1 MKPSAISSVAIDD
14 SAASAPDAAIA
25 VRSPALGIAL
35 FHVHVTELAR
45 RAVVAL
51 LGAPIALWILWLG
64 GAPLATLAGALSGI
78 AAWEYYRL
86 ARAGGGTP
94 MNVVGIVLSALIP
107 IAVHAQHLGVYALP
121 LVVWTL
127 VPLFVLALS
136 IWLRG
141 VDGKP
146 LGAAATTIFGA
157 LYTGG
162 TLSYVYALRYFGYA
176 VGDAAGALV
185 VIMPVV
191 LTWAS
196 DTGAYFAGRL
206 IGGPKLIPSVS
217 PAKTISGAVGAVVAT
232 VGACAAFV
240 HFLLKPHAQLAF
252 SPTGLIVFAVGI
264 SVAAQIG
271 DLAESLLKREAGVKD
286 SGSLFPGH
294 GGVLDRLD
302 SLFFVLPVTYALY
315 YALLLPAPSA

>member
-1 MKPSAISSVAIDD
+1 MPAD
-14 SAASAPDAAIA
+14 APAF
-25 VRSPALGIAL
+25 AL
-35 FHVHVTELAR
+35 FPPRVNELSR
-45 RAVVAL
+45 RVVVAL
-51 LGAPIALWILWLG
+51 VGAPIALGIIWLG

-78 AAWEYYRL
+78 AAWEYYRI
-86 ARAGGGTP
+86 AREGGTTP
-94 MNVVGIVLSALIP
+94 MSVIGVVLSALIP
-107 IAVHAQHLGVYALP
+107 LAVHAQQLGVFAVP

-136 IWLRG
+136 IWTRG
-141 VDGKP
+141 VGGKP

-176 VGDAAGALV
+176 VGDTASALV
-185 VIMPVV
+185 VILPVV

-196 DTGAYFAGRL
+196 DTGAYFTGRL
-206 IGGPKLIPSVS
+206 VGGPKLIPSVS

-240 HFLLKPHAQLAF
+240 HYLLKPQAQLAF
-252 SPTGLIVFAVGI
+252 SPTGLIVFAVCI
-264 SVAAQIG
+264 SVTAQIG
-271 DLAESLLKREAGVKD
+271 DLTESLLKREAGVKD
-286 SGSLFPGH
+286 SGTLFPGH

-315 YALLLPAPSA
+315 YALLLPAPGA

>member
-1 MKPSAISSVAIDD
+1 MKRLAISSVVIDG
-14 SAASAPDAAIA
+14 SAALLPNPTPDASSDALSLHT
-25 VRSPALGIAL
+25 SPPR
-35 FHVHVTELAR
+35 VNELAR

-51 LGAPIALWILWLG
+51 VGAPIALGIIWLG
-64 GAPLATLAGALSGI
+64 GAPLATAAGALSGI
-78 AAWEYYRL
+78 AAWEYFRI
-86 ARAGGGTP
+86 ARQGGTTP
-94 MNVVGIVLSALIP
+94 MSMVGIALSALIP
-107 IAVHAQHLGVYALP
+107 LAVHAQQLGVFAVP

-136 IWLRG
+136 IWTRG

-146 LGAAATTIFGA
+146 LGAAATTLFGA

-162 TLSYVYALRYFGYA
+162 TLSYLYALRYFGYA
-176 VGDAAGALV
+176 VGDTAGALV

-196 DTGAYFAGRL
+196 DTGAYFTGRL
-206 IGGPKLIPSVS
+206 VGGPKLIPSVS

-252 SPTGLIVFAVGI
+252 SPTGLILFAVCI

-271 DLAESLLKREAGVKD
+271 DLTESLLKREAGVKD
-286 SGSLFPGH
+286 SGTLFPGH

-302 SLFFVLPVTYALY
+302 SLFFVLPITYALY
-315 YALLLPAPSA
+315 YALLLPAPGA

>member
-1 MKPSAISSVAIDD
+1 VIDA
-14 SAASAPDAAIA
+14 SAASVPDAR
-25 VRSPALGIAL
+25 VRAL
-35 FHVHVTELAR
+35 FPPRVNELAR

-51 LGAPIALWILWLG
+51 IGAPIALGIIWLG

-78 AAWEYYRL
+78 AAWEYYRI
-86 ARAGGGTP
+86 ARDGGTTP
-94 MNVVGIVLSALIP
+94 MSVVGIVLSAMIP
-107 IAVHAQHLGVYALP
+107 LAVHAQQLGVFAVP
-121 LVVWTL
+121 LVVWIL

-136 IWLRG
+136 IWTRG

-162 TLSYVYALRYFGYA
+162 TLSYIYALRYFGYA
-176 VGDAAGALV
+176 VGDTAGALV

-196 DTGAYFAGRL
+196 DTGAYFTGRL
-206 IGGPKLIPSVS
+206 VGGPKLIPSVS

-240 HFLLKPHAQLAF
+240 HYLLKPQAQLAF
-252 SPTGLIVFAVGI
+252 SPTGLVIFAVCI
-264 SVAAQIG
+264 SVTAQIG
-271 DLAESLLKREAGVKD
+271 DLTESLLKREAGVKD
-286 SGSLFPGH
+286 SGTLFPGH

-315 YALLLPAPSA
+315 YALLLPAPGA

>member
-1 MKPSAISSVAIDD
+1 MIFSVVIDA
-14 SAASAPDAAIA
+14 SAASVPDAR
-25 VRSPALGIAL
+25 VRAL
-35 FHVHVTELAR
+35 FPPRVNELAR

-51 LGAPIALWILWLG
+51 IGAPIALGIIWLG

-78 AAWEYYRL
+78 AAWEYYRM
-86 ARAGGGTP
+86 ARDGGSTP
-94 MNVVGIVLSALIP
+94 MSVVGIVLSAMIP
-107 IAVHAQHLGVYALP
+107 LAVHAQQLGVFAVP
-121 LVVWTL
+121 LVVWIL

-136 IWLRG
+136 IWTRG

-162 TLSYVYALRYFGYA
+162 TLSYIYALRYFGYA
-176 VGDAAGALV
+176 VGDTAGALV

-196 DTGAYFAGRL
+196 DTGAYFTGRL
-206 IGGPKLIPSVS
+206 VGGPKLIPSVS
-217 PAKTISGAVGAVVAT
+217 PAKTISGAIGAVVAT
-232 VGACAAFV
+232 IGACAAFV
-240 HFLLKPHAQLAF
+240 HFLLKPQAQLAF
-252 SPTGLIVFAVGI
+252 SPTGLIVFAVCI
-264 SVAAQIG
+264 SVTAQIG
-271 DLAESLLKREAGVKD
+271 DLTESLLKREAGVKD
-286 SGSLFPGH
+286 SGTLFPGH

-315 YALLLPAPSA
+315 YALLLPAPGA

>member
-1 MKPSAISSVAIDD
+1 MN
-14 SAASAPDAAIA
+14 
-25 VRSPALGIAL
+25 
-35 FHVHVTELAR
+35 ELAR

-51 LGAPIALWILWLG
+51 IGAPIALGIIWLG

-78 AAWEYYRL
+78 AAWEYYRI
-86 ARAGGGTP
+86 ARDGGTTP
-94 MNVVGIVLSALIP
+94 MSVVGIVLSAMIP
-107 IAVHAQHLGVYALP
+107 LAVHAQQLGVFAVP
-121 LVVWTL
+121 LVVWIL

-136 IWLRG
+136 IWARG

-162 TLSYVYALRYFGYA
+162 TLSYIYALRYFGYA
-176 VGDAAGALV
+176 VGDTAGALV
-185 VIMPVV
+185 VMMPVV

-196 DTGAYFAGRL
+196 DTGAYFTGRL
-206 IGGPKLIPSVS
+206 VGGPKLIPSVS

-240 HFLLKPHAQLAF
+240 HYLLKPQAQLAF
-252 SPTGLIVFAVGI
+252 SPTGLVIFAVCI
-264 SVAAQIG
+264 SVTAQIG
-271 DLAESLLKREAGVKD
+271 DLTESLLKREAGVKD
-286 SGSLFPGH
+286 SGTLFPGH

-315 YALLLPAPSA
+315 YALLLPAPGA

>member
-1 MKPSAISSVAIDD
+1 MIFSVVIDA
-14 SAASAPDAAIA
+14 SAASVPDAR
-25 VRSPALGIAL
+25 VRAL
-35 FHVHVTELAR
+35 FPSRVNELAR

-51 LGAPIALWILWLG
+51 IGAPIALGIIWLG
-64 GAPLATLAGALSGI
+64 GAPLATFAGALSGV
-78 AAWEYYRL
+78 AAWEYYRI
-86 ARAGGGTP
+86 AREGGTAP
-94 MNVVGIVLSALIP
+94 MSVVGIGLSAMIP
-107 IAVHAQHLGVYALP
+107 LAVHAQQLGVFAVP
-121 LVVWTL
+121 LVVWIL

-136 IWLRG
+136 IWTRG

-162 TLSYVYALRYFGYA
+162 TLSYIYALRYFGYA
-176 VGDAAGALV
+176 VGDTAGALV

-196 DTGAYFAGRL
+196 DTGAYFTGRL
-206 IGGPKLIPSVS
+206 VGGPKLIPSVS
-217 PAKTISGAVGAVVAT
+217 PAKTVSGAVGAVVAT

-240 HFLLKPHAQLAF
+240 HYLLKPQAQLAF
-252 SPTGLIVFAVGI
+252 SPSGLVIFAVCV
-264 SVAAQIG
+264 SVTAQIG
-271 DLAESLLKREAGVKD
+271 DLTESLLKREAGVKD
-286 SGSLFPGH
+286 SGTLFPGH

-315 YALLLPAPSA
+315 YALLLPAPGA

>member
-1 MKPSAISSVAIDD
+1 MN
-14 SAASAPDAAIA
+14 
-25 VRSPALGIAL
+25 
-35 FHVHVTELAR
+35 ELAR

-51 LGAPIALWILWLG
+51 IGAPIALGIIWLG

-78 AAWEYYRL
+78 AAWEYYRI
-86 ARAGGGTP
+86 ARDGGTTP
-94 MNVVGIVLSALIP
+94 MSVVGIVLSAMIP
-107 IAVHAQHLGVYALP
+107 LAVHAQQLGVFAVP
-121 LVVWTL
+121 LVVWIL

-136 IWLRG
+136 IWTRG

-162 TLSYVYALRYFGYA
+162 TLSYIYALRYFGYA
-176 VGDAAGALV
+176 VGDTAGALV

-196 DTGAYFAGRL
+196 DTGAYFTGRL
-206 IGGPKLIPSVS
+206 VGGPKLIPSVS

-240 HFLLKPHAQLAF
+240 HYLLKPQAQLAF
-252 SPTGLIVFAVGI
+252 SPTGLVIFAVCI
-264 SVAAQIG
+264 SVTAQIG
-271 DLAESLLKREAGVKD
+271 DLTESLLKREAGVKD
-286 SGSLFPGH
+286 SGTLFPGH
-294 GGVLDRLD
+294 GGVRDRLD

-315 YALLLPAPSA
+315 YALLLPAPGA

>member
-1 MKPSAISSVAIDD
+1 MN
-14 SAASAPDAAIA
+14 
-25 VRSPALGIAL
+25 
-35 FHVHVTELAR
+35 ELAR

-51 LGAPIALWILWLG
+51 IGAPIALGIIWLG

-78 AAWEYYRL
+78 AAWEYYRI
-86 ARAGGGTP
+86 ARDGGTTP
-94 MNVVGIVLSALIP
+94 MSVVGIVLSAMIP
-107 IAVHAQHLGVYALP
+107 LAVHAQQLGVFAVP
-121 LVVWTL
+121 LVVWIL

-136 IWLRG
+136 IWARG

-162 TLSYVYALRYFGYA
+162 TLSYIYALRYFGYA
-176 VGDAAGALV
+176 VGDTAGALV

-196 DTGAYFAGRL
+196 DTGAYFTGRL
-206 IGGPKLIPSVS
+206 VGGPKLIPSVS

-240 HFLLKPHAQLAF
+240 HYLLKPQAQLAF
-252 SPTGLIVFAVGI
+252 SPTGLVIFAVCI
-264 SVAAQIG
+264 SVTAQIG
-271 DLAESLLKREAGVKD
+271 DLTESLLKREAGVKD
-286 SGSLFPGH
+286 SGTLFPGH

-315 YALLLPAPSA
+315 YALLLPAPGA

>member
-1 MKPSAISSVAIDD
+1 VIFSVVIDA
-14 SAASAPDAAIA
+14 SAASVPDAR
-25 VRSPALGIAL
+25 VRAL
-35 FHVHVTELAR
+35 FPSRVTELAR

-51 LGAPIALWILWLG
+51 IGAPIALGIIWVG

-78 AAWEYYRL
+78 AAWEYYRI
-86 ARAGGGTP
+86 AREGGTAP
-94 MNVVGIVLSALIP
+94 MSVVGIVLSAMIP
-107 IAVHAQHLGVYALP
+107 LAVHAQQLGVFAVP
-121 LVVWTL
+121 LVVWIL

-136 IWLRG
+136 IWTRG

-146 LGAAATTIFGA
+146 LGAVATTIFGA

-162 TLSYVYALRYFGYA
+162 TLSYIYALRYFGYA
-176 VGDAAGALV
+176 VGDTAGALV

-196 DTGAYFAGRL
+196 DTGAYFTGRL
-206 IGGPKLIPSVS
+206 VGGPKLIPSVS
-217 PAKTISGAVGAVVAT
+217 PAKTISGAVGAVAAT

-240 HFLLKPHAQLAF
+240 HYLLKPHAQLAF
-252 SPTGLIVFAVGI
+252 SPKGLILFAVCI
-264 SVAAQIG
+264 SVTAQIG
-271 DLAESLLKREAGVKD
+271 DLTESLLKREAGVKD
-286 SGSLFPGH
+286 SGTLFPGH

-315 YALLLPAPSA
+315 YALLLPAPGA